1 MYLLLYMLLCITSIF
16 SNFCADTPQ
25 EKIILKQMPAGL
37 RHLEEL
43 EELKELVSSQEYS
56 EIQHELK
63 GSLPRTPASRRDP
76 VVFDPEKM
84 SSPLKAVIEKIYEQ
98 NMVIDFSDDA
108 TGE

>member
-1 MYLLLYMLLCITSIF
+1 MYLLLYMLLCISIF
-16 SNFCADTPQ
+16 SIFCADTPQ

-56 EIQHELK
+56 EIQYELK

-76 VVFDPEKM
+76 VVFDPAKM
-84 SSPLKAVIEKIYEQ
+84 GSPLKVVIEKIYEQ
-98 NMVIDFSDDA
+98 NMVIDFSDDG
-108 TGE
+108 TDE